1 MMNDGWK
8 ITVVA
13 DEVIGYKAEP
23 VHPNLEHAYVYF
35 VEHTLK
41 KVQRQESCIKIFT
54 KNILGY
60 CLRIISRR
68 EKMLET

>member
-41 KVQRQESCIKIFT
+41 KVQR
-54 KNILGY
+54 
-60 CLRIISRR
+60 
-68 EKMLET
+68 